1 MRRCLK
7 YKIIVAL
14 LAYLSGNALAIE
26 ARCSAE
32 FGGKTITL
40 TATPVND
47 PYLFVTDDALAP
59 FRVSVQY
66 LGEGG
71 KLKMYA
77 YHDSKDRLVLIHAAQ
92 YQFNE
97 ANCNQFIQ
105 GFGLNK
111 IYSAKMEKELVFQ
124 CFAVCR

>member
-1 MRRCLK
+1 MRHCLIC
-7 YKIIVAL
+7 KIFLILIAC
-14 LAYLSGNALAIE
+14 LSRNASAIE
-26 ARCSAE
+26 AHCSAE
-32 FGGKTITL
+32 FGGKNTTL
-40 TATPVND
+40 TAKPVDD

-66 LGEGG
+66 LSARG

-77 YHDSKDRLVLIHAAQ
+77 YHDAKDRYVLIHAGE
-92 YQFNE
+92 YQFSE
-97 ANCNQFIQ
+97 ANCHQFMQ

-111 IYSAKMEKELVFQ
+111 IYSAKMEKELFFQ

>member
-1 MRRCLK
+1 MRHSLIC
-7 YKIIVAL
+7 KILFILIAC
-14 LAYLSGNALAIE
+14 LSGNASAIE
-26 ARCSAE
+26 VHCTAE
-32 FGGKTITL
+32 FGGKTATL
-40 TATPVND
+40 TAQPVDD

-66 LGEGG
+66 LSLRG

-77 YHDSKDRLVLIHAAQ
+77 YHDAKNRYVLIHAGE

-97 ANCNQFIQ
+97 ANCNQFVQ

-111 IYSAKMEKELVFQ
+111 IYSTIMEKELSFQ